1 MFTRHQERFD
11 YFLYPGA
18 TRGPPPSRGA
28 GGSADGEREKHA
40 RIFSEKQLRTID
52 TLTFFLIPYEVV
64 SHLVD

>member
-1 MFTRHQERFD
+1 VFMRHQERFD

-28 GGSADGEREKHA
+28 GGGADGEREKHA

-52 TLTFFLIPYEVV
+52 TLTFF
-64 SHLVD
+64 